1 MALSDSILLQIS
13 QKKTTYNDLLTKMLS
28 NYSSSGSAKA
38 ALSRALKNLI
48 AFGDLEKDS
57 DFYVLTEKGKITVE
71 SKLKNKILININD
84 LLDKSKKRNS
94 LEFVDD
100 IISNLQIF
108 LERGKQDP
116 SLLKIGKTS
125 STFYI
130 YDLINLKKEMDTS
143 VNHYLHLSNVLT
155 NQINILQEKNFED
168 MLIINLDSNIFEI
181 IKFLYEK
188 YNIEEIIL
196 ECSKEYPETIKL
208 FEETDGI
215 FKKTDL
221 SFKINIKD
229 IDLLAKKLLDNFE
242 ITILVKFKIYINEI
256 LISFSFGKVYLFGP
270 FNLINEIKEKR
281 EEYLQKSEKLWK

>member
-1 MALSDSILLQIS
+1 MALSDSILLQVS
-13 QKKTTYNDLLTKMLS
+13 QKKTSYNDLLTKMLS

-48 AFGDLEKDS
+48 AFGDLQKDS

-130 YDLINLKKEMDTS
+130 YDLVNLKKEMDAS

-168 MLIINLDSNIFEI
+168 MLIINLDPNTFEI

-188 YNIEEIIL
+188 YNVEEIIL

-208 FEETDGI
+208 FEETEGI
-215 FKKTDL
+215 SKKGDL
-221 SFKINIKD
+221 SFKINIKEV
-229 IDLLAKKLLDNFE
+229 DLLAKKLLDNFE

-270 FNLINEIKEKR
+270 FNLINEIREKR

>member
-281 EEYLQKSEKLWK
+281 EEYLQKSEKL